1 MKSISS
7 EYIRVGRS
15 EVSDDTLNGFVV
27 YDDET
32 VRRRIAE
39 NPKCSKEILERLSR
53 DEARSVR
60 TAVAANA
67 NTDARVLLSLASDRD
82 PDLRYSMAENHNLPF
97 QILDLL
103 THDENPYVQARAL
116 STLSRKQTN

>member
-39 NPKCSKEILERLSR
+39 KDCPEMRL
-53 DEARSVR
+53 
-60 TAVAANA
+60 
-67 NTDARVLLSLASDRD
+67 
-82 PDLRYSMAENHNLPF
+82 
-97 QILDLL
+97 
-103 THDENPYVQARAL
+103 AL
-116 STLSRKQTN
+116 SGQRWQPMPIQIRECY